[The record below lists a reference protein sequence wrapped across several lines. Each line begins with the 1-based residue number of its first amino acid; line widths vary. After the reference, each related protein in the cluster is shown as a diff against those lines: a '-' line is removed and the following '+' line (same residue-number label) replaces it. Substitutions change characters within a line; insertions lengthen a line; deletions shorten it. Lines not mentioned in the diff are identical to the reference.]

1 MFLLRKPSEKLIRQF
16 ISNQREQPFSYL
28 EVAATRTTPPA
39 GYTID
44 HNRIRLGDGEDV
56 YRRAVT
62 GLQNWKHF
70 DLGWVKI
77 VPPETAVQVGAIV
90 AVQARSF
97 GLWSLNACRIVY
109 VINEAPGMKAA
120 FGFAYGTLADHV
132 ECGEERFT
140 VEWHEDNSVWY
151 DLYAF
156 SRPQHRLVRFA
167 YPYARKLQKRFAK
180 DSLRLM
186 LAASRV

>member
-16 ISNQREQPFSYL
+16 ISNQSEQPFSYS
-28 EVAATRTTPPA
+28 EVGATRTTAPA

-44 HNRIRLGDGEDV
+44 HNRIRLGDGENT
-56 YRRAVT
+56 YRRAVAA
-62 GLQNWKHF
+62 LQNWKHF

-77 VPPETAVQVGAIV
+77 VPSDTSVEIGATV
-90 AVQARSF
+90 AIQAKSF
-97 GLWSLNACRIVY
+97 QLWSLNAARIVY
-109 VINEAPGMKAA
+109 LINEAPGMKDV

-140 VEWHEDNSVWY
+140 IELHEDNSVWY

-156 SRPQHRLVRFA
+156 SRPQHLLVKLGFPFA
-167 YPYARKLQKRFAK
+167 RILQKRFSRE
-180 DSLRLM
+180 SLAAM
-186 LAASRV
+186 GAASR